1 MKQPSKGLTCKTMM
15 TFLIIAFVQTITWA
29 QDNDAS
35 SSTTTKSV
43 SITSHSN
50 DWYTSPLV
58 WIIGAAVF
66 ILLLIALMRGRS
78 SGGTTADRT
87 EKVTVTKSTST
98 D

>member
-1 MKQPSKGLTCKTMM
+1 MKQLTKGLTYKTII
-15 TFLIIAFVQTITWA
+15 TFLMIAFVQTVIWA
-29 QDNDAS
+29 QDNEAS

-43 SITSHSN
+43 KVTTQSN

-58 WIIGAAVF
+58 WIIGAAAF
-66 ILLLIALMRGRS
+66 ILLLVALMRGRS
-78 SGGTTADRT
+78 SSGTTADHT